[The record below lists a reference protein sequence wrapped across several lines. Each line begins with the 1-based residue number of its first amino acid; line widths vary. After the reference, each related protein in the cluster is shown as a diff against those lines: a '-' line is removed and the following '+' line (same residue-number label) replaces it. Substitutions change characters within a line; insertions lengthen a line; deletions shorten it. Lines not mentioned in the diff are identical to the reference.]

1 MQKRIKVKWNIKMKL
16 SFKNLI
22 ILSLTFLKI
31 GALTFGGGYA
41 MISIIEREATIKR
54 KWLTSEEM
62 LDIIAIAEST
72 PGPIALNSATYVGAK
87 VAGFLGAFVAS
98 ISVMLPPIV
107 IITLISS
114 TLTKYFENPYV
125 KWAFLG
131 MRAGVAALI
140 LNAVINLG
148 KFLKNE
154 KRPAVYAVFF
164 LSLTLGLLSVFHI
177 ISFDNIFIILGTII
191 FGIIYTFLESFI
203 NKRAK
208 KVLTPNDKSDDLKN
222 KNDLEKK

>member
-1 MQKRIKVKWNIKMKL
+1 MSKNIKVKL
-16 SFKNLI
+16 KNLI
-22 ILSLTFLKI
+22 ILAFTFLKI

-41 MISIIEREATIKR
+41 MISIIEREASAKR

-62 LDIIAIAEST
+62 LDIVAIAEST
-72 PGPIALNSATYVGAK
+72 PGPIALNSATFVGAK

-114 TLTKYFENPYV
+114 LLTRYFDNPYV
-125 KWAFLG
+125 NWAFLG

-148 KFLKNE
+148 KFLKTE

-164 LSLTLGLLSVFHI
+164 LCLVFGLLSVFHI
-177 ISFDNIFIILGTII
+177 ISFDNIFIVLGTIV
-191 FGIIYTFLESFI
+191 FGIIYTLFDSFFKKRKQKI
-203 NKRAK
+203 LPNK
-208 KVLTPNDKSDDLKN
+208 LDGSMTEDDR
-222 KNDLEKK
+222 EKK